1 MTPVPPAS
9 LASVLFTEL
18 DPVLRERLYELVD
31 VEVDG
36 GAAGTVVRILL
47 DRTDDHPLGR
57 RIDLEGVAEATRVVD
72 AHLESI
78 DPIEQAFTLEVSS
91 PGLERPLR
99 TPAHFTR
106 YVGAEISVK
115 TIAGTPG
122 DRRIQGILESADPD
136 FGPDSGPDSGAP
148 GITLDGRSIP
158 YSAIERARTVFRWGE
173 EERPTGPAGKA
184 SGKPGKQA
192 PKKGTLPKGQRPV
205 HPKVA
210 AKLAE
215 QQAAADASGTAL
227 ASQAPVIHQLDPAPD
242 APPASP
248 DASQADN
255 TTQVDNTT
263 HPRHGAGQ
271 TPEVAS

>member
-1 MTPVPPAS
+1 MTSIPPAS
-9 LASVLFTEL
+9 LGTYLFAQL
-18 DPVLRERLYELVD
+18 DPVLRAEGYELVD

-36 GAAGTVVRILL
+36 GSSGTVVRVLL
-47 DRTDDHPLGR
+47 DRAEDHPLGR

-78 DPIEQAFTLEVSS
+78 DPVEHAFTLEVSS

-99 TPAHFTR
+99 TPSHFAR

-115 TIAGTPG
+115 TLPGTPG
-122 DRRIQGILESADPD
+122 DRRIQGVLEETTD
-136 FGPDSGPDSGAP
+136 G
-148 GITLDGRSIP
+148 GIVLAGRDIP
-158 YSAIERARTVFRWGE
+158 YAAIERARTVFRWGE
-173 EERPTGPAGKA
+173 EERPSGPAGAGNGKGKA
-184 SGKPGKQA
+184 A

-215 QQAAADASGTAL
+215 QQIAAGQTAANPAGAAL
-227 ASQAPVIHQLDPAPD
+227 ASQAPVTQPLDQPADTLRPD
-242 APPASP
+242 SKHVDNPQP
-248 DASQADN
+248 DN
-255 TTQVDNTT
+255 TSN
-263 HPRHGAGQ
+263 PRQRAGQ